1 MKLLNTATTTFE
13 SRDKGLTS
21 YLKFIYPGYFQSMS
35 RNKEKFAEKKI
46 NN

>member
-1 MKLLNTATTTFE
+1 MELLNTAATTFE
-13 SRDKGLTS
+13 SRGEGLTP

-35 RNKEKFAEKKI
+35 RNKEKFAENKI